1 MAIKKLSD
9 RELNQK
15 LMESMGLKDVEA
27 RKAFEEMMGD
37 KYRQIR
43 AEVREEVY
51 EELSKQAKADKERI
65 VESMNQLT
73 SKVIK
78 EEMEKINIHR
88 KNLIKEKLA
97 LKEAKENVEK
107 AVADKTAMI
116 KEEFNRKL
124 RENIAS
130 MKKNLEEQ
138 KADFVEK
145 ASKFINESVKK
156 EIAEL
161 HSDRRQLGESLSQFG
176 KFIAEQVSANV
187 KKQREEIKSLDALKV
202 RLVKEQN
209 EKVAE
214 AKKKFFAEAS
224 EKMSKFIE
232 ANVKRELTEFRKDIA
247 ESRKKSF
254 GSKIFEAFAKEFA
267 VKFFNEDKVV
277 KGLLESV
284 KASNNKLLHASKVTE
299 EMNAKLIKENKELKA
314 VNTSLTRSKIINES
328 INHLPQA
335 KQEMVK
341 SLVKDVPTNKLVESL
356 NKYIPMVLEGNT
368 SKTINKSRERVLSE
382 GKRLNI
388 LTGSNEKQNGAMK
401 RLVSDSLNLTEEMN
415 KEIENIIAQSK
426 L

>member
-15 LMESMGLKDVEA
+15 LMESMGVKDVEA
-27 RKAFEEMMGD
+27 RKAFEEMMND
-37 KYRQIR
+37 KYKQIR

-73 SKVIK
+73 NKVIK

-97 LKEAKENVEK
+97 LKEAKETVEK
-107 AVADKTAMI
+107 TIADRTAMI

-124 RENIAS
+124 RASTDS
-130 MKKNLEEQ
+130 MKKSLELQ

-145 ASKFINESVKK
+145 ASKFINESVKR
-156 EIAEL
+156 EVAEL
-161 HSDRRQLGESLSQFG
+161 HTDRKQLGESLRQFG
-176 KFIAEQVSANV
+176 KFIAEQVSINV
-187 KKQREEIKSLDALKV
+187 KKQRDEIKSLDALKV

-214 AKKKFFAEAS
+214 AKKKFFTEAAD
-224 EKMSKFIE
+224 KMSKFVE
-232 ANVKRELTEFRKDIA
+232 SSVKRELTEFRKDIA

-299 EMNAKLIKENKELKA
+299 EMNTKLLKENKELKA

-328 INHLPQA
+328 INHLPKN
-335 KQEMVK
+335 KQEMIK
-341 SLVKDVPTNKLVESL
+341 SLVKEVPTNKLAESI
-356 NKYIPMVLEGNT
+356 NKYIPMVLEGN
-368 SKTINKSRERVLSE
+368 KVNKINKNERVLRESK
-382 GKRLNI
+382 GLNI
-388 LTGSNEKQNGAMK
+388 LTGSSDGKNKATKG
-401 RLVSDSLNLTEEMN
+401 LVMDSNLSSEID
-415 KEIENIIAQSK
+415 KEIEKIVAQSK